1 MSKLA
6 NLRLATEDGDEDDIY
21 SGFNEQNPLYDVNN
35 LNEDEGFI
43 KAVKTS
49 HGRRPPMTAL
59 KGASAFGNKAPG
71 GLRGNLTSSMG
82 RAPSDLDMG
91 GARPMTSVTGAGYT
105 AASKRSSFGSAGGG
119 VFDPFNQASK
129 GIVHG
134 NELENIDEPTPED
147 KIKNIERAISKLI
160 DESAIAN
167 CKGDHTKATEK
178 AREAGKKERQLVRMR
193 EQLGLSDGISVDLTY
208 SVLFNLAVQFEANEM
223 YPEALNSYQVIVKNK
238 MFQNAGRIKVNMG
251 NIYYKQGQY
260 SKATKYYRM
269 ALDQVPNTHKEV
281 RIRIMQNI
289 GTAFLKMGQY
299 NDAITSYEH
308 IMTEKPDFVSGLNLI
323 LCYFTIGDKEKMS
336 KTFQKL
342 LNVNLGIDDE
352 DKYQT
357 DVTSDN
363 PQESVFLDAIRN
375 DMLRQ
380 LERKRQQ
387 IAEYCILTAAKV
399 IAPAV
404 EDTFA
409 KGFDWCI
416 EQVKM
421 SQRHDLA
428 NDLEIH
434 KALMY
439 LKERDFDQAVS
450 ILKTFE
456 KKDTQVKAQAAT
468 NLSFIYLL
476 QGNLND
482 AKRYAEASVK
492 ADRFNSAALTNK
504 GNCLFYS
511 GRVDDAVMLYKE
523 ALDNDS
529 SCYEALYNLGVVQ
542 KRQGN
547 LDESLNCFL
556 KLHSIVRK
564 SAEVMFQI
572 AILYEQMED
581 YSQALEWLMQC
592 VSIAPT
598 DASILSRLA
607 DICERDD
614 SGERSQA
621 FAYRLDSYKIF
632 PADIDTVEWLGAY
645 YVDSQYSEKAI
656 EYFERAAVIQP
667 NEVKWRL
674 MVASC
679 YRRSG
684 NYQAAFEK
692 YKQINR
698 VFPDN
703 IECLKYLNRLCADM
717 GLTNELTEYA
727 SKLRK
732 AEKMQESRA
741 QRISSASKR
750 SKAGSADSSNDSR
763 NNSASG
769 GGGSARQRRMMAT
782 DQHSGYQGNTSSM
795 AKPVDASYSD
805 PLGPA
810 MERPKTAARHRPQD
824 YDEFDDVEV
833 DENLLPD

>member
-6 NLRLATEDGDEDDIY
+6 NLRLATEEGDENDLY
-21 SGFNEQNPLYDVNN
+21 SGFNEQNPLYDVDN
-35 LNEDEGFI
+35 LEDDEGFI
-43 KAVKTS
+43 QALKTS
-49 HGRRPPMTAL
+49 HGRRPLMTSM
-59 KGASAFGNKAPG
+59 KNSTFGSKTG
-71 GLRGNLTSSMG
+71 GFRANLSSSMG
-82 RAPSDLDMG
+82 RAPFENEV

-105 AASKRSSFGSAGGG
+105 AASKKNGSGAS
-119 VFDPFNQASK
+119 FDPFNQAGK
-129 GIVHG
+129 GISAASD
-134 NELENIDEPTPED
+134 LENIEEDTPED
-147 KIKNIERAISKLI
+147 KIKAMERAISKLI

-167 CKGDHTKATEK
+167 CEGNFLKATEK
-178 AREAGKKERQLVRMR
+178 AREAGKKERQLVRTR

-251 NIYYKQGQY
+251 NIYYKQRQF

-269 ALDQVPNTHKEV
+269 ALDQVPNSHKEI

-289 GTAFLKMGQY
+289 SNAFLKMGQY

-308 IMTEKPDFVSGLNLI
+308 IMNEKPDFKSGLNLI

-342 LNVNLGIDDE
+342 LNVNLDIDDE
-352 DKYQT
+352 DKYQA
-357 DVTSDN
+357 DISSDK
-363 PQESVFLDAIRN
+363 PQESLYLDAIRN

-380 LERKRQQ
+380 MERKRQQ
-387 IAEYCILTAAKV
+387 IAEYCVLTAAKV
-399 IAPAV
+399 IAPAI
-404 EDTFA
+404 ENSFA

-421 SQRHDLA
+421 SQRHELA
-428 NDLEIH
+428 NDLEIQ

-439 LKERDFDQAVS
+439 LKERDFDQAIS

-468 NLSFIYLL
+468 NLAFIYLL
-476 QGNLND
+476 QGNLKD
-482 AKRYAEASVK
+482 AKRYADASVK
-492 ADRFNSAALTNK
+492 ADKFNSASLTNK
-504 GNCLFYS
+504 GNCLVYD
-511 GRVDDAVMLYKE
+511 GKTDEAIMLYKE

-529 SCYEALYNLGVVQ
+529 SCYEALYNLGVIQ
-542 KRQGN
+542 KKQGN
-547 LDESLNCFL
+547 LDEALNCFM

-572 AILYEQMED
+572 AILYEMLED
-581 YSQALEWLMQC
+581 YSQSLEWLMQC

-598 DASILSRLA
+598 DASVLSKLA
-607 DICERDD
+607 DICEQEDNGD
-614 SGERSQA
+614 RSQA
-621 FAYRLDSYKIF
+621 FAYRLDSYKLF
-632 PADIDTVEWLGAY
+632 PADISTVEWLGAY
-645 YVDSQYSEKAI
+645 FVDSQYSEKAI

-679 YRRSG
+679 FRRSG
-684 NYQAAFEK
+684 NYQTAFNK
-692 YKQINR
+692 YKQINQQ
-698 VFPDN
+698 FPEN

-717 GLTNELTEYA
+717 GLTNELQEYA

-732 AEKMQESRA
+732 AEKLQESRA
-741 QRISSASKR
+741 QRVNSASKR
-750 SKAGSADSSNDSR
+750 KNNGSANTSAGSRRSTSGSNSGSSKFRSNLSQDLVPSAKSKAD
-763 NNSASG
+763 
-769 GGGSARQRRMMAT
+769 
-782 DQHSGYQGNTSSM
+782 
-795 AKPVDASYSD
+795 PSYSD

-810 MERPKTAARHRPQD
+810 VERPKTAVRVKKNQD
-824 YDEFDDVEV
+824 YDAFDDVTV
-833 DENLLPD
+833 DETMLPD